1 MDILGAAWL
10 ISTGLVA
17 LVSSRRN
24 KIRKAEPENVCSQGQ
39 EQPEELENVEE

>member
-24 KIRKAEPENVCSQGQ
+24 IIHKAEPENGCSQEQ
-39 EQPEELENVEE
+39 KQPEELKNVEE